1 MMKEL
6 KLLILEDVPFDV
18 ELIERELYKAD
29 IKFTSMIVD
38 REENYLEEI
47 KEFKPDI
54 ILADH
59 SLPHFDGLSALEIA
73 KKECPDVPFIFVSG
87 KIGEEFAVEALKSGA
102 TDYVFKGNLPKI
114 VHAINRAL
122 EEVKEQE
129 KLESAE
135 KELIKSHE
143 FLTEAQKIGKM
154 GSWEYDLAKN
164 SVKCSNELFNILNT
178 KPTDNPIN
186 FDEFLE
192 IIHPEDTAFVKE
204 NIKTALQ
211 DDNTFSYE
219 YRINCADNATKILS
233 CHGKVIRNDNNE
245 PIRIIGTEQDI
256 TNRKI
261 SENKLRESLEEKEM
275 LLQEIHHRVKNNL
288 QVIYSLLRLQSRFI
302 QDEKSQEIFKETQ
315 NRIRSIAVLHE
326 KLYRSKDLGKI
337 GFADYVI
344 SLVKDLFHSYGTD
357 TNLINLNVNIEN
369 IYLNIETAIPCG
381 IIINELVTNSL
392 KHAFPPGKEGNI
404 TIETFKDKSGKIT
417 LIVRDDGI
425 GIPES
430 VDINNIESLG
440 LQLVQYLTNR
450 IKGEIFLNREKGTEI
465 KIIFSELEYSERT

>member
-29 IKFTSMIVD
+29 IKFTSVIVD
-38 REENYLEEI
+38 REENYLDEI

-154 GSWEYDLAKN
+154 GSWEYDIAKN

-178 KPTDNPIN
+178 KPTNNSIN

-192 IIHPEDTAFVKE
+192 IIHPEDIAFVKE

-211 DDNTFSYE
+211 DKNTFSYE
-219 YRINCADNATKILS
+219 YRINCADNPTKILS

-261 SENKLRESLEEKEM
+261 SENKLKESLEEKEM

-326 KLYRSKDLGKI
+326 KLYRSKDLGRI

-392 KHAFPPGKEGNI
+392 KHAFPPGEDGNI
-404 TIETFKDKSGKIT
+404 TIETFKDKNGKIT

-430 VDINNIESLG
+430 IDINNIESLG

>member
-1 MMKEL
+1 
-6 KLLILEDVPFDV
+6 
-18 ELIERELYKAD
+18 
-29 IKFTSMIVD
+29 
-38 REENYLEEI
+38 
-47 KEFKPDI
+47 
-54 ILADH
+54 
-59 SLPHFDGLSALEIA
+59 
-73 KKECPDVPFIFVSG
+73 
-87 KIGEEFAVEALKSGA
+87 
-102 TDYVFKGNLPKI
+102 
-114 VHAINRAL
+114 
-122 EEVKEQE
+122 
-129 KLESAE
+129 
-135 KELIKSHE
+135 
-143 FLTEAQKIGKM
+143 
-154 GSWEYDLAKN
+154 
-164 SVKCSNELFNILNT
+164 
-178 KPTDNPIN
+178 
-186 FDEFLE
+186 
-192 IIHPEDTAFVKE
+192 
-204 NIKTALQ
+204 
-211 DDNTFSYE
+211 
-219 YRINCADNATKILS
+219 
-233 CHGKVIRNDNNE
+233 
-245 PIRIIGTEQDI
+245 
-256 TNRKI
+256 
-261 SENKLRESLEEKEM
+261 M

>member
-1 MMKEL
+1 MKEL

-154 GSWEYDLAKN
+154 GS
-164 SVKCSNELFNILNT
+164 
-178 KPTDNPIN
+178 
-186 FDEFLE
+186 
-192 IIHPEDTAFVKE
+192 
-204 NIKTALQ
+204 
-211 DDNTFSYE
+211 
-219 YRINCADNATKILS
+219 
-233 CHGKVIRNDNNE
+233 
-245 PIRIIGTEQDI
+245 
-256 TNRKI
+256 
-261 SENKLRESLEEKEM
+261 
-275 LLQEIHHRVKNNL
+275 
-288 QVIYSLLRLQSRFI
+288 
-302 QDEKSQEIFKETQ
+302 
-315 NRIRSIAVLHE
+315 
-326 KLYRSKDLGKI
+326 
-337 GFADYVI
+337 
-344 SLVKDLFHSYGTD
+344 
-357 TNLINLNVNIEN
+357 
-369 IYLNIETAIPCG
+369 
-381 IIINELVTNSL
+381 
-392 KHAFPPGKEGNI
+392 
-404 TIETFKDKSGKIT
+404 
-417 LIVRDDGI
+417 
-425 GIPES
+425 
-430 VDINNIESLG
+430 
-440 LQLVQYLTNR
+440 
-450 IKGEIFLNREKGTEI
+450 
-465 KIIFSELEYSERT
+465 